1 MRITQV
7 SQANIVRPIQK
18 QPSEANEEKKQKE
31 HPIASN
37 LEKEVYKPSE
47 KEVKQPG
54 AYGNMSEKERNN
66 IIAELKKETEKLYN
80 SLKTVVEKLL
90 QQQGFSF
97 QDFQDGEIDLRD
109 IEVDDETRA
118 EAAVQV
124 ADDGPLGAEAVSERI
139 VKFAIALSGGDPSRL
154 ETIKKAIDAGFDVV
168 KDIVGELPEVS
179 LKTYDL
185 IFEKLDKWDQEKN
198 ENKSDS
204 K

>member
-66 IIAELKKETEKLYN
+66 VIAELKKETEKLYN

-109 IEVDDETRA
+109 IGVDDETSA
-118 EAAVQV
+118 EAAAQV

-154 ETIKKAIDAGFDVV
+154 ETIKKAIDAGFDAA

-185 IFEKLDKWDQEKN
+185 IMDKLDKWGQEKN